1 MRWLTC
7 FVVVC
12 SGLSQ
17 LQAQEDNQPP
27 NGYRALF
34 NGKDLSGWRGMG
46 HFDPYKLA
54 AMSDEDRDA
63 FFLKNKADM
72 ETHWTVQDG
81 ALVNDGKGVYLTTED
96 SFENFVF
103 GVE

>member
-1 MRWLTC
+1 MTHLNSSMRWLTC

-63 FFLKNKADM
+63 FFLKNGDPLDRAGRC
-72 ETHWTVQDG
+72 VGQ
-81 ALVNDGKGVYLTTED
+81 
-96 SFENFVF
+96 
-103 GVE
+103 